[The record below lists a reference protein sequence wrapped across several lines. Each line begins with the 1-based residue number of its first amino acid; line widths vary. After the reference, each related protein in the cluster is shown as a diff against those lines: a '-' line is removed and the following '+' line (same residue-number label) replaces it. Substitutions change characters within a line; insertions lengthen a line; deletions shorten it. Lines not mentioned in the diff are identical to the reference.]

1 METCGKME
9 SKWGDV
15 TMFVNYEHKNNVYGV
30 TIEKRKNNYFVTYD
44 NTEYKISA
52 EEIKPGHLKINI
64 GNRLLKAIVT
74 EGEKEKFVFI
84 DGNVYK
90 VKPVELTG
98 RKKKSKKDSDES
110 DLDSPI
116 SGKIVNVKVKK
127 DDVVKKGDV
136 LIVIEAMK
144 MEYLIR
150 SPYDGKVR
158 KINFK
163 ENDQVEIGQ
172 TTVEIAKK

>member
-1 METCGKME
+1 
-9 SKWGDV
+9 
-15 TMFVNYEHKNNVYGV
+15 MFINYEHKNNVYGV
-30 TIEKRKNNYFVTYD
+30 TIEKRENNFFVTYD

-52 EEIKPGHLKINI
+52 DEIKPGHLKIRV
-64 GNRLLKAIVT
+64 GDRLLKAIVT

-84 DGNVYK
+84 DGNVFK
-90 VKPVELTG
+90 VKQVELTG
-98 RKKKSKKDSDES
+98 RKKSKKKESDES

-116 SGKIVNVKVKK
+116 SGKIVNVQVKK
-127 DDVVKKGDV
+127 GDAVKKGDV

-150 SPYDGKVR
+150 APYKGTVK
-158 KINFK
+158 KIHFK

-172 TTVEIAKK
+172 TTIEIAKK

>member
-1 METCGKME
+1 
-9 SKWGDV
+9 
-15 TMFVNYEHKNNVYGV
+15 MFINYEHKNNVYGV
-30 TIEKRKNNYFVTYD
+30 TIEKRENNYYVTYD

-52 EEIKPGHLKINI
+52 EEIKPGHLKIDI

-84 DGNVYK
+84 DGNVFK

-98 RKKKSKKDSDES
+98 RRKKNKKDSDES

-116 SGKIVNVKVKK
+116 SGKIVNVKVKNG
-127 DDVVKKGDV
+127 DDVKKGDV

-150 SPYDGKVR
+150 APYKGTVK
-158 KINFK
+158 KIYFQ

-172 TTVEIAKK
+172 TTIEIAKK